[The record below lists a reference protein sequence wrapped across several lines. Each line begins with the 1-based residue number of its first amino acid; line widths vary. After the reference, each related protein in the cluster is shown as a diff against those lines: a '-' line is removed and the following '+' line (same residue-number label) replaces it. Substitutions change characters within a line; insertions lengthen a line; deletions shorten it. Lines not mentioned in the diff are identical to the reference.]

1 MLRYNL
7 VECSDN
13 YSMSSGSLQNFYRDE
28 ISDDANKNSAA
39 YIKLNNKKTITGKSW
54 LDKIEREHAK
64 K

>member
-13 YSMSSGSLQNFYRDE
+13 YSMSWGSLQNFYRDE
-28 ISDDANKNSAA
+28 INDDANKNRAA

-54 LDKIEREHAK
+54 
-64 K
+64 